1 MRPQDE
7 AIVNNLGPQ
16 GIANGRKA
24 LNAASNLARNVFPG
38 SGPII
43 NRDGAIQTKW
53 GQYALNNPEV
63 VNDRTI
69 LVRVRFGRT
78 WRFGEVRPNH
88 RTFRFGQPNH
98 HRTKSLHKSQFFRR
112 KARFQPIFFQKMN
125 KKLKFFFSVKLFFS
139 FSKDEISSLSY
150 DF

>member
-53 GQYALNNPEV
+53 GQYALNNPQDADIINKLLDV
-63 VNDRTI
+63 TRALMAKI
-69 LVRVRFGRT
+69 
-78 WRFGEVRPNH
+78 PN
-88 RTFRFGQPNH
+88 
-98 HRTKSLHKSQFFRR
+98 
-112 KARFQPIFFQKMN
+112 
-125 KKLKFFFSVKLFFS
+125 V
-139 FSKDEISSLSY
+139 E
-150 DF
+150 